1 MCNVLVDLTF
11 ALHVRDGTWAQ
22 EVKDPPGKRQT
33 LKKHCELEVRV
44 CYQRH
49 EDEKSLQQV
58 DEVVEDE
65 ELPDGLLVEEPRQQ
79 ETDELGVPVK
89 RRVRTHDRQLIMKSF
104 EPQFLALSSQFLV
117 FTH

>member
-1 MCNVLVDLTF
+1 M
-11 ALHVRDGTWAQ
+11 
-22 EVKDPPGKRQT
+22 
-33 LKKHCELEVRV
+33 RV

-79 ETDELGVPVK
+79 ETDELGEPVK
-89 RRVRTHDRQLIMKSF
+89 SGVRTHDRHFIRKTCDPQLLPIQVLF
-104 EPQFLALSSQFLV
+104 IN
-117 FTH
+117 T